1 MASREIAGPISFWDM
16 KKNTTKGVSKVAGTK
31 TCTQCEHWKEL
42 KDNARVAQ
50 VLRELIQKNGSKLA
64 STEVSLAEF
73 LKLVQLEKEYEDDGA
88 KEIDITWTDPTEE
101 SER

>member
-1 MASREIAGPISFWDM
+1 M
-16 KKNTTKGVSKVAGTK
+16 KKTTTKRASTATGTK

-73 LKLVQLEKEYEDDGA
+73 LKLVQLEKEFGDDEA

-101 SER
+101 SEK